1 MIETATI
8 HLCEKALADHVADV
22 ASELRLVAVG
32 DLIAYVRA
40 ERYGEIEDLV
50 NCAAELYF
58 RPAALRYGW
67 AAAVDLDWLAPPA
80 VALNMEFT
88 FKGATAFF
96 VLRLDGECGGVDLL
110 HLAFDDPARRRKPA
124 ASLFRALAS
133 ARIRPVHG

>member
-1 MIETATI
+1 MIVAPTV
-8 HLCEKALADHVADV
+8 LKCEKALADHVVDV
-22 ASELRLVAVG
+22 ASELRLVSVG

-67 AAAVDLDWLAPPA
+67 AATLELDWLTPPS

-88 FKGATAFF
+88 WKGATAFF
-96 VLRLDGECGGVDLL
+96 VLRLHGECGGVDLQ
-110 HLAFDDPARRRKPA
+110 HLAFDDPARRRQPA
-124 ASLFRALAS
+124 QSLTRALAS
-133 ARIRPVHG
+133 ARLKPPRG